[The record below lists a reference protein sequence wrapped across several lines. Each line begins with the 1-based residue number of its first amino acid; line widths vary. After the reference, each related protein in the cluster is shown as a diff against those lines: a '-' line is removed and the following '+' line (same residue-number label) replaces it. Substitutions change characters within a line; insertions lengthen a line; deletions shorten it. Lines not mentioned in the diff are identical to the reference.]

1 MKKYPTFVLT
11 LTALVLLF
19 MLGRFLVRQANR
31 GEWTVEVE
39 REDAPSASVSAE
51 SGWPESLLEG
61 ERININAASAADLQR
76 LPGIGAERA
85 QAIVTERQEGGAF
98 EKADDLLRV
107 SGIGA
112 GLLERLR
119 PYVTVGEN

>member
-11 LTALVLLF
+11 LTALLLLF

-51 SGWPESLLEG
+51 SGWPDLSVWMMSMMHLGFIICFAYILNDCIHLL
-61 ERININAASAADLQR
+61 I
-76 LPGIGAERA
+76 
-85 QAIVTERQEGGAF
+85 
-98 EKADDLLRV
+98 
-107 SGIGA
+107 
-112 GLLERLR
+112 
-119 PYVTVGEN
+119 